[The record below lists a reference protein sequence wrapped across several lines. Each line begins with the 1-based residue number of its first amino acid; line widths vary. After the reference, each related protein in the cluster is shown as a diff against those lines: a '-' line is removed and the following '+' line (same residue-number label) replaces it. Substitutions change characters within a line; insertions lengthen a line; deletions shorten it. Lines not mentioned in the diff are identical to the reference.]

1 MTASGILDRA
11 NRALSVAIYM
21 HDFSGGGVERQ
32 TLTLARELQE
42 HGTAVSLVVHRIQGE
57 LAGQIPPGLRV
68 VELLGR
74 RTLHDIL
81 LLARFLRRERPDVLL
96 TNVDHNNIAGV
107 LAKVVGASRTKVV
120 ICQHNALAGE
130 FAVNERWTYRLIP
143 LAYRLL
149 SPFIVAAAGVS
160 NGIAEELVRT
170 AGLPRSK
177 VVTIYNA
184 VIGQDFQQ
192 RAGQELAHPWF
203 CDGNGPVFVTAG
215 RLVWQKDHSTLL
227 QALALH
233 RQSGG
238 LGRLLILGTGP
249 LRGLLETQAHG
260 LDVGDAVDFI
270 GFQANPLP
278 WFRRADVF
286 VLSARSE
293 GFGNVLVEAMGCGTP
308 VISTD
313 CDYGP
318 REILE
323 SGRYG
328 ILVPPRDPHALA
340 RVLDSARNLRS
351 RFPASLLMER
361 AAEFNTA
368 KCADRFR
375 SLFNRLVPTHPD
387 PDARTAR
394 ARIVSTSH
402 KPITSDDPAAP
413 LPGPQAS

>member
-1 MTASGILDRA
+1 MTAGVIRDRP

-21 HDFSGGGVERQ
+21 HDFSGGGAERQ
-32 TLTLARELQE
+32 TLTLARELQDA
-42 HGTAVSLVVHRIQGE
+42 GTAVSLVVHRIQGE
-57 LAGQIPPGLRV
+57 FVDQIPPDLRI
-68 VELLGR
+68 VELRGR

-81 LLARFLRRERPDVLL
+81 LIARFLRRERPDVLL

-107 LAKVVGASRTKVV
+107 LAKVLGASRTKVV

-130 FAVNERWTYRLIP
+130 FAVHERWTYQLIP

-149 SPFIVAAAGVS
+149 SPFIAAAAGVS
-160 NGIAEELVRT
+160 DGIAGELIRT
-170 AGLPRSK
+170 AGLPRRK

-184 VIGQDFQQ
+184 VIGQDFQE
-192 RAGQELAHPWF
+192 RAREGLAHPWF
-203 CDGNGPVFVTAG
+203 CDNSRPVFVTAG

-233 RQSGG
+233 RHAGG
-238 LGRLLILGTGP
+238 MGRLLILGTGP
-249 LRGLLETQAHG
+249 LRGLLEKQAHSLG
-260 LDVGDAVDFI
+260 ILDVVEFV
-270 GFQANPLP
+270 GFQTNPLP
-278 WFRRADVF
+278 WFFRADVF

-293 GFGNVLVEAMGCGTP
+293 GLGNVLVEAMGCGTP

-318 REILE
+318 REILQ

-340 RVLDSARNLRS
+340 RVMDSARDLRS

-361 AAEFNTA
+361 AAAFSTA
-368 KCADRFR
+368 ACADGFR
-375 SLFNRLVPTHPD
+375 SLFNRLVPAHPELASRTSG
-387 PDARTAR
+387 ARGSA
-394 ARIVSTSH
+394 SH
-402 KPITSDDPAAP
+402 NPLSGDSAAP
-413 LPGPQAS
+413 LPGSQAS